1 MLARMRTWT
10 GSDIFVGATWFA
22 LFAAA
27 IYYVHHFGAAEPF
40 GDEWDL
46 LPGLTY
52 QEPYF
57 NWLWAQHNE
66 HRLPLPKLTYTW
78 LLNLS
83 GFDSRV
89 GGLATVTVLGSLAF
103 GFILAAR
110 RLRGRTDYA
119 DAFFPIAFLNWG
131 HFENYLIGFQI
142 SFALT
147 VGLVCLWLLASINH
161 WSMRWRLLPI
171 VLLPLCGAHG
181 IVFTIPLGLA
191 TIWTTRHDRST
202 QRFANWGIVACSW
215 LLTLLYFRNYVTPIA
230 HPHSAGIIPS
240 AKIATE
246 VLALSWGWVGQMT
259 WPLSGLLIVALLSFT
274 ATLVIAVSFRH
285 AGIRDVLIPYAAVAV
300 GVIGLAG
307 GIGWGR
313 SGFGPLAGF
322 AVRYG
327 LFMLPLMVA
336 VYLVWLQVGGRMGS
350 SLVPMS
356 MFTMACLFLT
366 QHYRTGLSEGRLYAA
381 QMRAF
386 ADDLYAGNSP
396 NDIARRHTTVY
407 PQPDVLAERI
417 RLLRNS
423 GVRRYVLPISTAQ
436 R

>member
-1 MLARMRTWT
+1 MW
-10 GSDIFVGATWFA
+10 VA
-22 LFAAA
+22 LFSAA

-46 LPGLTY
+46 VPGLTY
-52 QEPYF
+52 QEPYM

-66 HRLPLPKLTYTW
+66 HRLPLPKLLYTW

-83 GFDSRV
+83 GFDARV
-89 GGLATVTVLGSLAF
+89 GGLATVGVLGISAW

-110 RLRGRTDYA
+110 RLRGRTEYC
-119 DAFFPIAFLNWG
+119 DAFFPMAFLNWG

-147 VGLVCLWLLASINH
+147 VGLVCLWLLASINS
-161 WSMRWRLLPI
+161 WSLRLRLLPI
-171 VLLPLCGAHG
+171 ILLPLCGAHG

-191 TIWTTRHDRST
+191 TTWAMRQDPPATKYATG
-202 QRFANWGIVACSW
+202 GIVGLSW
-215 LLTLLYFRNYVTPIA
+215 LVTALYFRNYITPAA
-230 HPHSAGIIPS
+230 HPHSAGLVPS

-246 VLALSWGWVGQMT
+246 VLALGWGWVGQMT
-259 WPLSGLLIVALLSFT
+259 WPVSGILIVALLCVT
-274 ATLVIAVSFRH
+274 AVLVMAVSYRH
-285 AGIRDVLIPYAAVAV
+285 AGIRDALVPYVAVAI
-300 GVIGLAG
+300 GVIGLAS

-327 LFMLPLMVA
+327 IFMLPLMVA
-336 VYLVWLQVGGRMGS
+336 TYLVWLQVGGRLGT
-350 SLVPMS
+350 SLVPMT

-366 QHYRTGLSEGRLYAA
+366 QHFRTGLSEGRLYAA

-396 NDIARRHTTVY
+396 HDIAQRHPSVY
-407 PQPDVLAERI
+407 PQPEVLADRI
-417 RLLRNS
+417 RVLRNS
-423 GVRRYVLPISTAQ
+423 GVRRYVLPMATAQ